1 MQRIPKPLR
10 LIGWVA
16 PILVFALGCEGDWQT
31 LLLGPQNESDS
42 VAVPEDFP
50 NPDTPDESET
60 PSLKEQGIRI
70 EGRSAPLE
78 PSQVQATDVV
88 GSNLGTGQGSGS
100 QAETKAVAA
109 SDAKVE
115 QILTDLNAETTSE
128 GILINLPENI
138 LFDFD
143 QANLKP
149 AAKPTLEKINKLL
162 TYYQNAPMAINGHT
176 DSKGSNAY
184 NQTLSEKRANA
195 VKTYLVSN
203 FGVSSS
209 RLQAKGYGETK
220 PVAANTKPNGSDNP
234 SGRQENRRVEVIIE
248 NQ

>member
-1 MQRIPKPLR
+1 MQRPTKL
-10 LIGWVA
+10 LGLMSWVA
-16 PILVFALGCEGDWQT
+16 PILLLAAGCQRDWQT
-31 LLLGPQNESDS
+31 LLLGPQNQSDQPDQIE
-42 VAVPEDFP
+42 VTDDFP
-50 NPDTPDESET
+50 DSDDEET
-60 PSLKEQGIRI
+60 PSLKEQGVRI

-88 GSNLGTGQGSGS
+88 GSDLDTGQGSGS
-100 QAETKAVAA
+100 QAETKAVAV

-149 AAKPTLEKINKLL
+149 AAKPTLEKINQLL
-162 TYYQNAPMAINGHT
+162 THYQNVPVAINGHT
-176 DSKGSNAY
+176 DSKGSDTY
-184 NQTLSEKRANA
+184 NQSLSEKRASA
-195 VKTYLVSN
+195 VKTYLVGS